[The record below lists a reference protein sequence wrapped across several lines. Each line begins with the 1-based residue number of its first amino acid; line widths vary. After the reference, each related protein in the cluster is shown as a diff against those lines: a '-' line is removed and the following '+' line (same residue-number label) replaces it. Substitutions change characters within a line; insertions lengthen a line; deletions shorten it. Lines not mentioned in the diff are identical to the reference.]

1 MTKVYVLVAHN
12 GATERVLVTD
22 GVIQG
27 GANHGARLDN
37 IEGMYAQV
45 LRLTVQNTSAMEE
58 TRAKHARILAG
69 IAEEVAR
76 G

>member
-27 GANHGARLDN
+27 GPNHGARLDN
-37 IEGMYAQV
+37 IEGMYANV
-45 LRLTVQNTSAMEE
+45 LRLTVTHPGAVEAARS
-58 TRAKHARILAG
+58 KHARILAG

-76 G
+76 A